1 MELSRHAN
9 DHVIEVR
16 VEMLA
21 FGNVHA
27 FGRRV
32 VVARKNVVNVVD
44 ASWPETDLGE
54 VRRPH
59 SSIGVL
65 GLLL

>member
-21 FGNVHA
+21 FGC
-27 FGRRV
+27 RV
-32 VVARKNVVNVVD
+32 VVPCKNIVDVVD
-44 ASWPETDLGE
+44 ASGPETDLGE
-54 VRRPH
+54 VRRPY